1 MFELIV
7 LGLVVAG
14 LAAIARAPVPKDPC
28 EIPTLPVPPLRA
40 TQTDWS
46 RFHKPTY
53 LRRGIAVNGNRARST
68 PPGERPS
75 PSGDEAQVT
84 VTVTGEAP

>member
-7 LGLVVAG
+7 LALVVAA
-14 LAAIARAPVPKDPC
+14 LAAFARTPVPKDPS
-28 EIPTLPVPPLRA
+28 EPPTRAVPPLWT

-53 LRRGIAVNGNRARST
+53 LRRGIVLDAGRVRST
-68 PPGERPS
+68 APARRPCPPK
-75 PSGDEAQVT
+75 DEAQPSVT
-84 VTVTGEAP
+84 EEAP

>member
-1 MFELIV
+1 MFDLIV

-14 LAAIARAPVPKDPC
+14 LAAIARAPVPKDPT
-28 EIPTLPVPPLRA
+28 EIPTPPLPPLWA
-40 TQTDWS
+40 AQTDWS

-53 LRRGIAVNGNRARST
+53 LRRGIVLDGSRVRST
-68 PPGERPS
+68 PPDKRPS
-75 PSGDEAQVT
+75 PSGEEAQ

>member
-14 LAAIARAPVPKDPC
+14 LAAIARAPVPKDPT
-28 EIPTLPVPPLRA
+28 EIPAPPLPPLWA
-40 TQTDWS
+40 AQTDWS

-53 LRRGIAVNGNRARST
+53 LRRGIAVDGGRVRPT
-68 PPGERPS
+68 PPGKRPS
-75 PSGDEAQVT
+75 PPGEEAQ

>member
-14 LAAIARAPVPKDPC
+14 LAAIARAPVPRDPT
-28 EIPTLPVPPLRA
+28 EIPTPPRPTRWA
-40 TQTDWS
+40 AQTDWS

-53 LRRGIAVNGNRARST
+53 LRRGVVLDSNQARST
-68 PPGERPS
+68 PPSKHLS
-75 PSGDEAQVT
+75 PSGQEAHP
-84 VTVTGEAP
+84 TVTGEAP

>member
-7 LGLVVAG
+7 LALVVAA
-14 LAAIARAPVPKDPC
+14 LAAFARTPVPKDPS
-28 EIPTLPVPPLRA
+28 EPPTRAVPPLWT

-53 LRRGIAVNGNRARST
+53 LRRGIVPGDGQGRAPS
-68 PPGERPS
+68 PAARPS
-75 PSGDEAQVT
+75 PEGEAAPPQAI
-84 VTVTGEAP
+84 GEAP

>member
-14 LAAIARAPVPKDPC
+14 LAAIARAPVPKKHQT
-28 EIPTLPVPPLRA
+28 ETPTPPAPALWA

-46 RFHKPTY
+46 LFHKPTY
-53 LRRGIAVNGNRARST
+53 LRRGIVLDGGRVRST
-68 PPGERPS
+68 APFKRHHPSREAARLTVRGEGP
-75 PSGDEAQVT
+75 
-84 VTVTGEAP
+84 

>member
-7 LGLVVAG
+7 LALVVAA
-14 LAAIARAPVPKDPC
+14 LAAFARTPVPKDPS
-28 EIPTLPVPPLRA
+28 EPPTRAVPPLWT

-53 LRRGIAVNGNRARST
+53 LRRGIVPGGSRVRPTAPAR
-68 PPGERPS
+68 RHC
-75 PSGDEAQVT
+75 PSGQEAQPSVT
-84 VTVTGEAP
+84 EEAP